1 MVSKKNFVSKNTVRL
16 LNARM
21 GYQKELQKFYVLRAL
36 NL

>member
-1 MVSKKNFVSKNTVRL
+1 MVSKKNFVSNTVRL